1 MDRWT
6 DRWTDRPT
14 DKNYF
19 IGQHPTNVEYPKGT
33 SMSVPHTISGY
44 NLQKKSLE
52 NTF

>member
-6 DRWTDRPT
+6 GRWADRLT

-19 IGQHPTNVEYPKGT
+19 IGQHLTNVEYPKGP
-33 SMSVPHTISGY
+33 SMSVPHKISGY
-44 NLQKKSLE
+44 NLQRNSLE

>member
-14 DKNYF
+14 DKNSF
-19 IGQHPTNVEYPKGT
+19 IGQHPTNVEYPKGP
-33 SMSVPHTISGY
+33 SMSAPHTISDY
-44 NLQKKSLE
+44 NLQRNSLE